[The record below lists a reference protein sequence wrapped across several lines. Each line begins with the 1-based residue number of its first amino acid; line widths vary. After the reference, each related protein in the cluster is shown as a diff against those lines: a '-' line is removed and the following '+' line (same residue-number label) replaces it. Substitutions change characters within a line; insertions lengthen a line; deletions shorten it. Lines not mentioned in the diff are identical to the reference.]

1 MKILKKLPIL
11 KLKKNQKKNEEDL
24 FNIPIK
30 NIEDLIE
37 DFDGRFK
44 LIANIT
50 PINGEL
56 MEINELSEV
65 SEAISS
71 ALASFD
77 GRIGIYIQSQR
88 IDIESN
94 LKYMEEHKKT
104 LNELKSMIL
113 DEEIKYLKSMTGK
126 SRNVLNF
133 YMVLET
139 KQKNIEIAKE
149 ILTEAFNTIKNELEG
164 QDMVAEH
171 LLKKEIMQLLYEKMN
186 PEQSQVEPIR
196 DDWTIDNILP
206 QNVRKFSD
214 GRKLEIEN
222 DIYRFFSITKY
233 PQTVDKY
240 RWLRRIFTIRG
251 NINIAIILTPK
262 NKGTIQ
268 KELSDGAKEVRAKAR
283 LNEGDPAL
291 SQEYMSEYESA
302 IEMISELGSDNVTLY
317 NVNITISISEKNEEK
332 LNTLAN
338 SLRAKIS
345 SCYCQTTEIKY
356 KEFEPFFTILPILA
370 DNKITRNYIW
380 NFSNKDIGSIIPFDS
395 SELMEKEGTLIAENV
410 TSNGLVILD
419 YYNKIYNNPHLA
431 IIADSGSGKTF
442 FIMVDA
448 IRQAPYMDYIIMFD
462 VDGNLKFPWATKYK
476 FSATSGV
483 ISNPFHIRNAIQN
496 EILKDDI
503 DSENEKEDSSSV
515 GDFLATKIMD
525 CIIFFKWIL
534 TDMTSYEEALLE
546 EDIRDTYD
554 RCGLTFES
562 TKLPEVFPTLSDLE
576 KTLKAKIEDE
586 NKSLKSRDVRE
597 NMLAA
602 LNPYING
609 AYSKIFNGQTNWE
622 YRHHTIFDISM
633 VSDTVKKPLYEILL
647 KDSWQFFKKDGVI
660 NPPRKRIYI
669 DEAHEFADPNNP
681 QTLGFLST
689 KLIKQGRKYGV
700 SVVTATQNLPDFLS
714 IKRYGQAILDN
725 SFFKIFFRVG
735 ETDLPE
741 VKKLYSFSNNELKI
755 LSSTNRK
762 GSKGKGIL
770 CVGSRRVEIQTK
782 ASKYELEIID
792 PKQYFELFNEPSR
805 YY

>member
-1 MKILKKLPIL
+1 MKILKKLPLL
-11 KLKKNQKKNEEDL
+11 KFKKNQKKNKKEEL
-24 FNIPIK
+24 FNLPIK
-30 NIEDLIE
+30 NIERDIIE
-37 DFDGRFK
+37 DFNGRFK
-44 LIANIT
+44 LLANIT

-56 MEINELSEV
+56 MEKEELKEV
-65 SEAISS
+65 AEAISS

-77 GRIGIYIQSQR
+77 GRIGIYIQSQK

-94 LKYMEEHKKT
+94 LRHMEEHKKT
-104 LNELKSMIL
+104 LNELKSTIL
-113 DEEIKYLKSMTGK
+113 NEEMKYLKSMTGK

-133 YMVLET
+133 YIALEIS
-139 KQKNIEIAKE
+139 QKNIETAKE
-149 ILTEAFNTIKNELEG
+149 ILIESFNTVKNELEG
-164 QDMVAEH
+164 KDMFAEQ
-171 LLKKEIMQLLYEKMN
+171 LRKRDILQLLYEKMN
-186 PEQSQVEPIR
+186 PEQSQVEVIH
-196 DDWTIDNILP
+196 DNWGIENILP
-206 QNVRKFSD
+206 QNVKKYKD
-214 GRKLEIEN
+214 GKHLEIED

-233 PQTVDKY
+233 PQSVDRF
-240 RWLRRIFTIRG
+240 RWLRKVFSVKGDIS
-251 NINIAIILTPK
+251 IAIILTPK

-268 KELSDGAKEVRAKAR
+268 KELNDAAKEVKGKAR
-283 LNEGDPAL
+283 VNKDDPLL
-291 SQEYMSEYESA
+291 SQEYKSEYESA
-302 IEMISELGSDNVTLY
+302 IQMINELGSDNVSLY
-317 NVNITISISEKNEEK
+317 DVNITIGICEKDKEK

-345 SCYCQTTEIKY
+345 SCYCQSTEIKY
-356 KEFEPFFTILPILA
+356 KDFDPFFTILPILA
-370 DNKITRNYIW
+370 DNKITRNYVW

-395 SELMEKEGTLIAENV
+395 SELMEDKGTLIAENV
-410 TSNGLVILD
+410 TSNGIVILD

-442 FIMVDA
+442 FIMTDA

-483 ISNPFHIRNAIQN
+483 ISNPFHIRNAIVD
-496 EILKDDI
+496 EG
-503 DSENEKEDSSSV
+503 EGSSI
-515 GDFLATKIMD
+515 GDYLAIKIMD

-534 TDMTSYEEALLE
+534 DMNPYEEALLE
-546 EDIRDTYD
+546 EDIRDTYKEY
-554 RCGLTFES
+554 GLTFES
-562 TKLPEVFPTLSDLE
+562 KSLPDIFPTLSDLE
-576 KTLKAKIEDE
+576 MIMKKKIEDKD
-586 NKSLKSRDVRE
+586 KSKKARDTRE
-597 NMLAA
+597 NILAS

-609 AYSKIFNGQTNWE
+609 AYSKIFNGQTNWN

-647 KDSWQFFKKDGVI
+647 KDSWQFFKKDGII
-660 NPPRKRIYI
+660 NPPKKRIYI
-669 DEAHEFADPNNP
+669 DEAHEFADPANP

-741 VKKLYSFSNNELKI
+741 VKKLYHFSKSELKV
-755 LSSTNRK
+755 LSSTNKK
-762 GSKGKGIL
+762 GNKGRGIFCL
-770 CVGSRRVEIQTK
+770 GSRRVEIQTR
-782 ASKYELEIID
+782 ASKFELEIID
-792 PKQYFELFNEPSR
+792 PRQYEELYKKPSR